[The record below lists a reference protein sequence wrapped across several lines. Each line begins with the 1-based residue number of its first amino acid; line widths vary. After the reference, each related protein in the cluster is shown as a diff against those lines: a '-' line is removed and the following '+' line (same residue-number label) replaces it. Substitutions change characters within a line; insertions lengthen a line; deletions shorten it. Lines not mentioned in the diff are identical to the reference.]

1 MIYGSTTGLKPS
13 LIKALERIYHRRIPA
28 GEVIS
33 PELARYLTEQS
44 RALRRQIG
52 LIVDRSGEVKFVI
65 LGDDRELVIP
75 DLTGF
80 GLGRSGLRGLRCIHT
95 HLKGEPLSQD
105 DLNDLALLR
114 LDMMVSLAVGEDGL
128 PGPLHYAHLIPPNP
142 DGQIYL
148 LQKIPSI
155 YAWDLDFKAFIR
167 ALDAELE
174 QSRSETVD
182 LGDNREKAILLSV
195 TQAPP
200 REAEDS
206 IDELTELARTADVVV
221 LDRIMQRSRKLN
233 PRTLIGEGKLKE
245 VVISALHKGA
255 TLLVFDQD
263 LSPVQARTIAAM
275 TDLKVVDRSQLILDI
290 FARRAHTLDGKVQV
304 ELAQLKYILPRLSG
318 KGTAMSRLMG
328 GIGGR
333 GPGETK
339 LETDRRR
346 IRDRISR
353 LEKQL
358 TSLSKGRLQRRQKRI
373 KTGVPIVSI
382 VGYTNAGK
390 STLLNALTQSKVF
403 TEDLL
408 FATLDTSTR
417 RLRFPR
423 EREVIITDTVGFI
436 RELPK
441 SLLGAFKATLE
452 ELVDAR
458 LLLHIVDISNPRFE
472 EQIRAVDR
480 ILQDLDLHEI
490 NRILVFNKI
499 DLIPAEEVAPLC
511 RRFDAIAVSA
521 FQRATFTD
529 LLREMEERCWGEE
542 ARGNL
547 DPSVT
552 TAQDN

>member
-1 MIYGSTTGLKPS
+1 MIYGSTTGLKSS

-44 RALRRQIG
+44 RVLRRQIG

-148 LQKIPSI
+148 LQIISSI
-155 YAWDLDFKAFIR
+155 YTWDLDFTAFIR
-167 ALDAELE
+167 SLDAELE

-206 IDELTELARTADVVV
+206 MDELIVLARTADVVV

-233 PRTLIGEGKLKE
+233 PRTLVGEGKLKE

-452 ELVDAR
+452 ELVDAH
-458 LLLHIVDISNPRFE
+458 LLLHIIDISNPRFE

-490 NRILVFNKI
+490 DRILVFNKI

>member
-1 MIYGSTTGLKPS
+1 MIYGSTTGLKS
-13 LIKALERIYHRRIPA
+13 SQIKALERIYQRRLPTA
-28 GEVIS
+28 EVIT

-44 RALRRQIG
+44 RELRRQIG
-52 LIVDRSGEVKFVI
+52 LIIDRSGEVKYVI

-114 LDMMVSLAVGEDGL
+114 LDLIVSLAVSEDGL
-128 PGPLHYAHLIPPNP
+128 PGPLQYAHLIPPNP
-142 DGQIYL
+142 AGQFHL
-148 LQKIPSI
+148 LQNIPSI
-155 YAWDLDFKAFIR
+155 YGWGLDFTAFIR

-182 LGDNREKAILLSV
+182 LGDSREKAILLSV
-195 TQAPP
+195 TQAPL

-206 IDELTELARTADVVV
+206 MDELAELARTADVVV
-221 LDRIMQRSRKLN
+221 LDRITQRSRKLN

-263 LSPVQARTIAAM
+263 LSPVQARTIAAT
-275 TDLKVVDRSQLILDI
+275 TDLKVIDRSQLILDI

-358 TSLSKGRLQRRQKRI
+358 ASLSKGRLQRRQKRI

-403 TEDLL
+403 TENLL

-417 RLRFPR
+417 RLRFPK

-436 RELPK
+436 RKLPK

-452 ELVDAR
+452 ELVDAHF
-458 LLLHIVDISNPRFE
+458 LLHVVDISNPRFE

-490 NRILVFNKI
+490 RRILVFNKI
-499 DLIPAEEVAPLC
+499 DLIPAEEVAQFC
-511 RRFDAIAVSA
+511 RRFDAIAISA
-521 FQRATFTD
+521 YQRETFAD
-529 LLREMEERCWGEE
+529 LMREMEELCWGEE
-542 ARGNL
+542 VRGNL
-547 DPSVT
+547 EPSV
-552 TAQDN
+552 AADPG

>member
-1 MIYGSTTGLKPS
+1 MIHGNTTGLKPS
-13 LIKALERIYHRRIPA
+13 QIKALERIYQRRLPA

-33 PELARYLTEQS
+33 IDLARYLREQS
-44 RALRRQIG
+44 RELRRQVG
-52 LIVDRSGEVKFVI
+52 LIIDRSGEVKFVI
-65 LGDDRELVIP
+65 LGDDREIVIP
-75 DLTGF
+75 DVTGF
-80 GLGRSGLRGLRCIHT
+80 ALGRSGLRGLRCIHT

-114 LDMMVSLAVGEDGL
+114 LDMIISLAVGEDGD
-128 PGPLHYAHLIPPNP
+128 PGPLQFAHLIPPNP
-142 DGQIYL
+142 AGEIHL
-148 LQKIPSI
+148 LQKVPSI
-155 YAWDLDFKAFIR
+155 YNWRLDFAAFVR

-174 QSRSETVD
+174 ASRSETVD
-182 LGDNREKAILLSV
+182 LGDTREKAILLSV
-195 TQAPP
+195 TQAPL

-206 IDELTELARTADVVV
+206 LDELAELARTADVVV
-221 LDRIMQRSRKLN
+221 LDRIMQRSRKLH
-233 PRTLIGEGKLKE
+233 PRSLMGEGKLKE

-263 LSPVQARTIAAM
+263 LSPVQVRTISAM
-275 TDLKVVDRSQLILDI
+275 TDLKVIDRSQLILDI

-304 ELAQLKYILPRLSG
+304 ELAQLKYLMPRLTG
-318 KGTAMSRLMG
+318 RGTAMSRLMG

-339 LETDRRR
+339 IETDRRR

-358 TSLSKGRLQRRQKRI
+358 AALSKGRLQRRQKRI

-390 STLLNALTQSKVF
+390 STLLNALTQSEVF
-403 TEDLL
+403 TENLL

-417 RLRFPR
+417 RLRFPE

-436 RELPK
+436 RQLPK

-452 ELVDAR
+452 ELADAH
-458 LLLHIVDISNPRFE
+458 LLLHVVDISNPRFE

-480 ILQDLDLHEI
+480 ILQDLELHQI
-490 NRILVFNKI
+490 PRILVFNKI
-499 DLIPAEEVAPLC
+499 DLIPEEEVSPFC
-511 RRFDAIAVSA
+511 RRFEAIAVSA
-521 FQRATFTD
+521 RRRETFTD

-542 ARGNL
+542 IRGN
-547 DPSVT
+547 
-552 TAQDN
+552 